1 MDNHRSDASV
11 LNLSDRLSNDDQK
24 RCHIDVGHDLSLSD
38 SLVDQHKINEKNF
51 TISIKA
57 FNQIDSNEAAK
68 FSKGNSFFL
77 INLLLKNE
85 NFQVKDEDEHCK

>member
-11 LNLSDRLSNDDQK
+11 LNLSDHLSIDDQK
-24 RCHIDVGHDLSLSD
+24 RRHIDVGNDLSLHD
-38 SLVDQHKINEKNF
+38 SLVDQHKINGKNF
-51 TISIKA
+51 IVSIKV
-57 FNQIDSNEAAK
+57 FNEMDSNEAAK